1 MTALEISSA
10 LADLPPHR
18 GLVVGFSGGLD
29 STVLLHLLAKLR
41 HNKQLDS
48 PLRAV
53 HINHQLSSAAKDF
66 EQHCRKTCKALE
78 VPLTVISVQVD
89 GAGSAGPEGEARA
102 ARYRAFSENL
112 QQDEVLLQAH
122 HQDDQVETLLL
133 RLLRGAGPRGLAAIP
148 PRRRLGKGW
157 VVRPLLSFSRAE
169 LRAYAE
175 AAGLEWVEDPSNSD
189 TSLDRNYCRHVIL
202 PAMEERW
209 PSYRRSLHKTATLSR
224 EADGLLQDLAAIDLQ
239 AALAGEHD
247 DPAAAL
253 AQETQ
258 ESLAAKGLPLAYLRT
273 LTPARQRNALRL
285 FLHRLGLPDLGWNRL
300 QQLVSNII
308 PATGRAEFHLG
319 EHRLLVHRA
328 RLYLQPP
335 DTSNFL
341 GA

>member
-1 MTALEISSA
+1 M
-10 LADLPPHR
+10 
-18 GLVVGFSGGLD
+18 VGFSGGLD
-29 STVLLHLLAKLR
+29 STVLLHLLVGLWDKRRDKGELGASLDEAQPL
-41 HNKQLDS
+41 NKV
-48 PLRAV
+48 RAV
-53 HINHQLSSAAKDF
+53 HVNHQLSVVAEEF
-66 EQHCRKTCKALE
+66 ESHCRKICKAWE
-78 VPLTVISVQVD
+78 VPLTVVPVQVD

-189 TSLDRNYCRHVIL
+189 IGLDRNYCRHVIL
-202 PAMEERW
+202 PAMAERW
-209 PSYRRSLHKTATLSR
+209 PAYRKSLHKTATLSR

-247 DPAAAL
+247 DPAAAHKSL
-253 AQETQ
+253 AQESQ

-285 FLHRLGLPDLGWNRL
+285 FLHRLGLPDPGWNRL

-335 DTSNFL
+335 PAE
-341 GA
+341 GV